1 MGKSKYLICEISE
14 FSIQRMNPDSVQ
26 PASQVDDPQ
35 LSINAFDK
43 HQDAIRQA
51 LSRIGDILHSLSNS
65 NQYQFLK
72 GKIGL
77 EDQNITKMKIIR
89 IVKNGINY
97 DVYISFTINN
107 ESEYWGVVKNILSN
121 PDVYSEVFKDND
133 LVQTKEWIIK
143 TKGLILKVLKRFLKP
158 ESGKW
163 RLCNDELICY
173 SLETGKMMK
182 VTKGA
187 EIDVLKCYDN
197 TIFIKY
203 ENVQYS
209 LQGDN
214 YIYFNYWFE
223 KVHDESL
230 AV

>member
-1 MGKSKYLICEISE
+1 MSKNKKKLLLE
-14 FSIQRMNPDSVQ
+14 FTEFNIQRMNSDSVQ

-77 EDQNITKMKIIR
+77 EDQNITKMKVIR

-97 DVYISFTINN
+97 DIYISFTINN
-107 ESEYWGVVKNILSN
+107 EQEYWGVVKNIFTN
-121 PDVYSEVFKDND
+121 PDIYSEVFKDND
-133 LVQTKEWIIK
+133 LVQTKEWVIK
-143 TKGLILKVLKRFLKP
+143 TKGLILKVIKKFLKP
-158 ESGKW
+158 DPGKW
-163 RLCNDELICY
+163 RLCNSELICY
-173 SLETGKMMK
+173 SLETGKMVKME
-182 VTKGA
+182 KGA
-187 EIDVLKCYDN
+187 EVDVLKCYDN
-197 TIFIKY
+197 TIIIKY
-203 ENVQYS
+203 EDIQYS

-223 KVHDESL
+223 KINDESL
-230 AV
+230 A